1 MALTDGQTTNHLTS
15 DLAQNPF
22 AFDFYRAVRV
32 LENLRRDLPRVGHS
46 LSPTRDPVR
55 FCQNPS
61 LAFAPST
68 LEAFEPEGAGGRS
81 RLYLR
86 FFGML
91 GPNAPLPPHLT
102 EYAFERKHHF
112 DDPTFVEFLNVFN
125 HRLASFLYR
134 TWAAN
139 QKAVDLDRKQDQRF
153 ALFFGS
159 FFGLGMK
166 SFQDRDAVQDWA
178 KLYFTGRLACPTRN
192 AEGLEAVLQEYF
204 DIQTRLE
211 TFVGRWMDLP
221 PDSICQLGASPETG
235 SMGVNTILGSRFYEG
250 QLNFRIH
257 LGPMKLADYERMLPG
272 GAAFQRLKY
281 WVLNYCGEHFFWDIQ
296 LVLNGNEV
304 PSVQLGHAGRLG
316 WTTWLKTQPFTRDA
330 DDLILNPPR
339 N

>member
-1 MALTDGQTTNHLTS
+1 MALTDGQTTNHLT
-15 DLAQNPF
+15 DELARQPF
-22 AFDFYRAVRV
+22 AFDFYRAVRL
-32 LENLRRDLPRVGHS
+32 LENLRRDLPRTGFS
-46 LSPTRDPVR
+46 LSPSQDAVR

-68 LEAFEPEGAGGRS
+68 LEAFEPAGASGVP

-102 EYAFERKHHF
+102 EYAFERMHHA
-112 DDPTFVEFLNVFN
+112 DDPTFVEFLNLFN

-134 TWAAN
+134 SWSAN
-139 QKAVDLDRKQDQRF
+139 QKSVDLDRKDDQRF
-153 ALFFGS
+153 AVFLGS

-166 SFQDRDAVQDWA
+166 EFQGRDAVQDWA
-178 KLYFTGRLACPTRN
+178 KLYFTGRFASQNRN
-192 AEGLEAVLQEYF
+192 AEGLEAILGEYF
-204 DIQTRLE
+204 DIKTRIE

-235 SMGVNTILGSRFYEG
+235 RLGVNAILGSRFYEG
-250 QLNFRIH
+250 QLNFRVH
-257 LGPMKLADYERMLPG
+257 LGPMKLHDYERMLPG
-272 GAAFQRLKY
+272 GDAFQRLKT
-281 WVLNYCGEHFFWDIQ
+281 WILNYCGEHYFWDAQ
-296 LVLNGNEV
+296 LVLEKSEV
-304 PSVQLGHAGRLG
+304 PSMQLGQSGRLG
-316 WTTWLKTQPFTRDA
+316 WTTWLKTQPFTHDA